1 MAFYLRTENNKIEFL
16 VDDIHEIKDS
26 DMKLSNEEY
35 GRFFELQSEGKQF
48 RLKEMITYNI
58 PSSLF
63 DYVEE
68 FVNDPVP
75 AEEVTTEAITVENL
89 MSEIEA
95 LKIEIQSMK
104 TNLNLS

>member
-16 VDDIHEIKDS
+16 VDDIHEIKNS
-26 DMKLSNEEY
+26 DMELSNEEY
-35 GRFFELQSEGKQF
+35 GRFFDLQSEGKQF
-48 RLKEMITYNI
+48 RLKEMVTYSI

-75 AEEVTTEAITVENL
+75 AEEVTTETTTVESL

-95 LKIEIQSMK
+95 LKNEIQGIK